1 MNSIERMEA
10 AINLKPVDRV
20 PNAPFYEAPIC
31 EYFGPSIRAGL
42 MESQAMVDTHLKAID
57 HFQFDW
63 AILGM
68 NLIGGIIPA
77 ALGCE
82 VSYPEDSLPQINS
95 TPIKSTNDIE
105 KVARASLFTADMDTF
120 LKGYSTLADHLKGR
134 TPMAVEFISPFTIAT
149 RLRGTNEIMSDM
161 YQQPELV
168 SDLQE
173 VLVEKEISLGK
184 ALLEAGTEY
193 FFYGADME
201 CPLII
206 SPDHYHSYVHGP
218 TGKVINE
225 LAAAGGKMLPHMC
238 GPIVDS
244 GIVDMLLELD
254 IKGIMPGNLTQAT
267 ILDITELKEKVG
279 DQICIFGNLNPN
291 TCLLIGT
298 PQEVEEETRAHLE
311 TTRGMLGYIF
321 STAGTSSL
329 GTTRENYEAMN
340 RIVSS
345 FS

>member
-1 MNSIERMEA
+1 MNSIERMDA

-31 EYFGPSIRAGL
+31 SYFSSSVRAGL
-42 MESQAMVDTHLKAID
+42 MESQAMVDTHLKAIEY
-57 HFQFDW
+57 FQFDW

-82 VSYPEDSLPQINS
+82 VTYPEDSLPQITS
-95 TPIKSTNDIE
+95 TPIKSSADVD
-105 KVARASLFTADMDTF
+105 KVAQADIFTADMEAF
-120 LKGYSTLADHLKGR
+120 LKGFSTLADHLKGR

-149 RLRGTNEIMSDM
+149 RLRGTNEIMGDI
-161 YQQPELV
+161 YLQPELV

-173 VLVEKEISLGK
+173 VLAEKDIALGK
-184 ALLEAGTEY
+184 AFLEAGADY

-201 CPLII
+201 CPLLI
-206 SPDHYHSYVHGP
+206 SPDHYRDYVHGP
-218 TGKVINE
+218 TSRVINQ

-244 GIVDMLLELD
+244 GIVDMLLALD

-267 ILDITELKEKVG
+267 VLEITQLKDKVG

-291 TCLLIGT
+291 GSLLIGK
-298 PQEVEEETRAHLE
+298 PQEVEVETQAHLE
-311 TTRGMLGYIF
+311 TTRDMLGYIF

-329 GTTRENYEAMN
+329 GTTQENYEAMN
-340 RIVSS
+340 RVVLN
-345 FS
+345 FL